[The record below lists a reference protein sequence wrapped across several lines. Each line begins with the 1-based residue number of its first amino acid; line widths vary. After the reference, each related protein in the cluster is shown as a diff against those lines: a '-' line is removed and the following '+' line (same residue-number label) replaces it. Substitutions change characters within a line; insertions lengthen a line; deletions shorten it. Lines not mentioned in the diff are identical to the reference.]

1 MANCKASTREQ
12 DTLLFCGSV
21 IKNVRDQKTFSFQ
34 TLYTESTGKKNP
46 NKAYKLR
53 DALVGTGIIKARH
66 DGTYCLSK
74 KEYDPLEVLHVVTDY
89 LKKAKDAVN
98 ETHPEPVQEVK
109 EEAIDPQLQLFMDMA
124 DLFKRAK
131 QQGIKL
137 SINISND

>member
-21 IKNVRDQKTFSFQ
+21 IKNVRDHKTFSFQ
-34 TLYTESTGKKNP
+34 TLYTEATGKKNP

-74 KEYDPLEVLHVVTDY
+74 KEHDPLDVLQLVTEY
-89 LKKAKDAVN
+89 LKKTVVN
-98 ETHPEPVQEVK
+98 ETHPEPVQEVR
-109 EEAIDPQLQLFMDMA
+109 EESVDPQLQLFMDMA